1 MKKTFMS
8 LLALVALHAQAT
20 VLVVKEYGVNATYST
35 INAALAA
42 AANNDTIV
50 VYDKPSGQPWL
61 ENLTIDKNLTF
72 LHPNQGT
79 RFKAP
84 GEITVVPK
92 AGMDLYFVG
101 WDMNTKSITA
111 TATGATATS
120 SNRAKITVSDCIN
133 VVNVNLNV
141 DWIDARLFYN
151 QVNITG
157 TFTYRHGMAIA
168 NVLANGGI
176 QVEQESTNAAEND
189 SIVIVGNKAKWCYV
203 DTKEAGIIANNYL
216 NNSAGNGLFQ
226 PGGGTLVVRNHNI
239 ATNAIFGI
247 YNNTLFNSA
256 GGGVSA
262 VGTSCGINCQTVTV
276 TTPYPHGLSNGASV
290 TMSGWNVGYVNG
302 TFGVNVTSLNTFSY
316 NVGGCQPCNGCN
328 CSNAGSYSGGTYTSS
343 SSPNILA
350 SMVFTNSI
358 LSNVQIL
365 NNLCYTTSTG
375 SAVPY
380 GVFNSNTTGQP
391 LISHNYINAVNA
403 SAANICTV
411 SFNNELNYTST
422 TANAFGTIDT
432 WGRAASGNTNLIN
445 KGNYLGQY
453 YDIDLT
459 RNDIGTYG
467 GPYSIDNYLAGGV
480 SKGKVLFIDIQ
491 HQLTNLNQILN
502 AKAAAGSKF

>member
-1 MKKTFMS
+1 MKKTLLS
-8 LLALVALHAQAT
+8 LLALAALHAQAT

-42 AANNDTIV
+42 AVNNDTIV

-92 AGMDLYFVG
+92 AGMDLYFIG

-120 SNRAKITVSDCIN
+120 SNRAKITVTDCIN
-133 VVNVNLNV
+133 VVNINLNV
-141 DWIDARLFYN
+141 DWLDARIFYN
-151 QVNITG
+151 QTNITG
-157 TFTYRHGMAIA
+157 SIFLRHGLAVA
-168 NVLANGGI
+168 NVLASGGI
-176 QVEQESTNAAEND
+176 QILQESTAASQAD
-189 SIVIVGNKAKWCYV
+189 SLIISGNKARWCYF
-203 DTKEAGIIANNYL
+203 DSRESAIIANNYFYNDNNNGYYWGDPGTGNALSIRGHNQSSSRILHIL
-216 NNSAGNGLFQ
+216 NNTITNTGAGVGTRMAIALTNC
-226 PGGGTLVVRNHNI
+226 GTLNNVRI
-239 ATNAIFGI
+239 
-247 YNNTLFNSA
+247 
-256 GGGVSA
+256 V
-262 VGTSCGINCQTVTV
+262 
-276 TTPYPHGLSNGASV
+276 
-290 TMSGWNVGYVNG
+290 
-302 TFGVNVTSLNTFSY
+302 
-316 NVGGCQPCNGCN
+316 
-328 CSNAGSYSGGTYTSS
+328 
-343 SSPNILA
+343 
-350 SMVFTNSI
+350 
-358 LSNVQIL
+358 
-365 NNLCYTTSTG
+365 NNLCYTSGATG
-375 SAVPY
+375 HGIWAETYSGLPY
-380 GVFNSNTTGQP
+380 
-391 LISHNYINAVNA
+391 ISHNYINTFSSTNY
-403 SAANICTV
+403 SNL

-422 TANAFGTIDT
+422 TANGYGIIDT
-432 WGRAASGNTNLIN
+432 WGRAASGNANLIN

>member
-1 MKKTFMS
+1 MS

-20 VLVVKEYGVNATYST
+20 VLVVKEYGVNATYAT

-42 AANNDTIV
+42 SANNDTIV

-133 VVNVNLNV
+133 VVNINLSL
-141 DWIDARLFYN
+141 DWIDARVFYN
-151 QVNITG
+151 QTNITG
-157 TFTYRHGMAIA
+157 SIFLRHGIAVA
-168 NVLANGGI
+168 NVLTNGGI
-176 QVEQESTNAAEND
+176 QINRESTTAAQAD
-189 SIVIVGNKAKWCYV
+189 SVIISGNKARWCWF
-203 DTKEAGIIANNYL
+203 DSEESGLIANNYFYNDNGSGNYWDPGISNAL
-216 NNSAGNGLFQ
+216 HIRYHNQAATRTTWVVNNTITNIGACCTANRMALTIRYAGNVSNIRIINNIIYASE
-226 PGGGTLVVRNHNI
+226 GGNTQ
-239 ATNAIFGI
+239 TYGI
-247 YNNTLFNSA
+247 YGATGTPNSNI
-256 GGGVSA
+256 G
-262 VGTSCGINCQTVTV
+262 
-276 TTPYPHGLSNGASV
+276 TPY
-290 TMSGWNVGYVNG
+290 
-302 TFGVNVTSLNTFSY
+302 
-316 NVGGCQPCNGCN
+316 
-328 CSNAGSYSGGTYTSS
+328 
-343 SSPNILA
+343 
-350 SMVFTNSI
+350 
-358 LSNVQIL
+358 
-365 NNLCYTTSTG
+365 
-375 SAVPY
+375 
-380 GVFNSNTTGQP
+380 
-391 LISHNYINAVNA
+391 ISHNYIN
-403 SAANICTV
+403 TV
-411 SFNNELNYTST
+411 ATTNYTTFSENNELNYKSS
-422 TANAFGTIDT
+422 ASNAFGTIDT

>member
-20 VLVVKEYGVNATYST
+20 VLVVKEYGVNATYAT

-42 AANNDTIV
+42 SANNDTIV

-151 QVNITG
+151 QTNISG
-157 TFTYRHGMAIA
+157 NIVIRHGLAVA
-168 NVLANGGI
+168 NVLTTGGI
-176 QVEQESTNAAEND
+176 YVEQESTTASAND
-189 SIVIVGNKAKWCYV
+189 SLIIIGNKARWCYFNSY
-203 DTKEAGIIANNYL
+203 ESGLIANNYFYIDNA
-216 NNSAGNGLFQ
+216 NNVWYAAGQGNAMAI
-226 PGGGTLVVRNHNI
+226 RNHNQNLNRKLFI
-239 ATNAIFGI
+239 L
-247 YNNTLFNSA
+247 NNTITNI
-256 GGGVSA
+256 GG
-262 VGTSCGINCQTVTV
+262 N
-276 TTPYPHGLSNGASV
+276 ASV
-290 TMSGWNVGYVNG
+290 PRMAVAFYSSGTLNNVIM
-302 TFGVNVTSLNTFSY
+302 
-316 NVGGCQPCNGCN
+316 
-328 CSNAGSYSGGTYTSS
+328 A
-343 SSPNILA
+343 
-350 SMVFTNSI
+350 
-358 LSNVQIL
+358 
-365 NNLCYTTSTG
+365 NNLCYSQG
-375 SAVPY
+375 SITY
-380 GVFNSNTTGQP
+380 GIWQDLCSGTPFMT
-391 LISHNYINAVNA
+391 HNYIGSTNANY
-403 SAANICTV
+403 SNM
-411 SFNNELNYTST
+411 SFNNELNYTS
-422 TANAFGTIDT
+422 AVSNGFGSIDT

>member
-1 MKKTFMS
+1 MKKTLLS
-8 LLALVALHAQAT
+8 LLALAALHAQAT

-42 AANNDTIV
+42 AVNNDTIV

-72 LHPNQGT
+72 LHPTQGT

-84 GEITVVPK
+84 GEITVVPQ
-92 AGMDLYFVG
+92 AGMDLYFIG
-101 WDMNTKSITA
+101 WDMNSKSITA

-133 VVNVNLNV
+133 VVNINLNV

-151 QVNITG
+151 QENITG
-157 TFTYRHGMAIA
+157 TFTYRHGLAIA
-168 NVLANGGI
+168 NVLTNGGI

-203 DTKEAGIIANNYL
+203 DTREAGIIANNYL
-216 NNSAGNGLFQ
+216 NNVASTSVFQ
-226 PGGGTLVVRNHNI
+226 PGGSTLVIKNHN
-239 ATNAIFGI
+239 ASANAIFGI
-247 YNNTLFNSA
+247 YNNTILNSF
-256 GGGVSA
+256 GGSASVSGSYCA
-262 VGTSCGINCQTVTV
+262 YNCQTWSV
-276 TTPYPHGLSNGASV
+276 TTPAPHGLSTGNSV
-290 TMSGWNVGYVNG
+290 TMSGWSNGLANG
-302 TFGVNVTSLNTFSY
+302 TFNVTVTGPNTFNYQTGSNNCSCTYGVVNGGTFSY
-316 NVGGCQPCNGCN
+316 
-328 CSNAGSYSGGTYTSS
+328 SGSTSLYAH
-343 SSPNILA
+343 IA
-350 SMVFTNSI
+350 FTNCV
-358 LSNVQIL
+358 LSNVQVL
-365 NNLCYTTSTG
+365 NNLTSTI
-375 SAVPY
+375 ATNVPIY
-380 GVFNSNTTGQP
+380 GVYNSNTTGQP

-403 SAANICTV
+403 PSANICTIP
-411 SFNNELNYTST
+411 FNNELNYTST
-422 TANAFGTIDT
+422 TANAYGTIDT